1 MRALQCHQTGG
12 FDALA
17 IEDVPDPSPGSGE
30 VLVAVAAASVNF
42 VDTLVVA
49 GRYQIPFAPP
59 FIPGSDFAGTVAA
72 VGPDVTGFA
81 VGDRVHGMSRL
92 GAFAEL
98 VAVPEGAVRKTPADI
113 AAEVACTLGSSA
125 RTAYDAL
132 VSVGRV
138 KPDED
143 VVVLGASGAVGTAAI
158 AIAKAL
164 GARVVACASP
174 DKLGLCV
181 EMGADETIDYT
192 KGDLKDELKR
202 VCDGG
207 ADLVLDM
214 VGGPASEEALR
225 ATGFGGRFV
234 VVGFAS
240 GAVPKVPLNL
250 VLLKGSAILGYE
262 IADFERY
269 RATEAEANRT
279 ALEQMAVDSRYRPAI
294 ANRFQLEDAAQ
305 AMRIVA
311 GRDKA
316 GATILRMDVA

>member
-12 FDALA
+12 SDALA
-17 IEDVPDPSPGSGE
+17 VEDVQDPSPGPGE
-30 VLVAVAAASVNF
+30 VMVAVGAASVNF

-72 VGPDVTGFA
+72 VGPGVTGFA
-81 VGDRVHGMSRL
+81 VGDRAHGMSRL

-98 VAVPEGAVRKTPADI
+98 VAVPEGAVRRTPADL

-138 KPDED
+138 QPAED
-143 VVVLGASGAVGTAAI
+143 VVILGASGAVGTAAI
-158 AIAKAL
+158 TIAKAL

-181 EMGADETIDYT
+181 EMGADETVDYT
-192 KGDLKDELKR
+192 TGDLKAELKR
-202 VCDGG
+202 ACEGG
-207 ADLVLDM
+207 ADVVLDM
-214 VGGPASEEALR
+214 VGGAVSEEALH

-240 GAVPKVPLNL
+240 GAVPKVALNL
-250 VLLKGSAILGYE
+250 VLLKGSEILGYE

-269 RATEAEANRT
+269 RAAEAAANRA
-279 ALEQMAVDSRYRPAI
+279 ALEQMAVDGRFRPAI
-294 ANRFQLEDAAQ
+294 ANRFQLEEAAH